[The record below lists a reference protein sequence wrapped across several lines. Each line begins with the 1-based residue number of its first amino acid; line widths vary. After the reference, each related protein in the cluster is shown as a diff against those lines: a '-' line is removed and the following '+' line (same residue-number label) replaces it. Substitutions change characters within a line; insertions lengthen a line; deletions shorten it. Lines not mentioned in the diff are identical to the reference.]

1 MSDRRVSKQRS
12 KLAEMNEELSID
24 IKNDLLLAFNVFKN
38 ERNNISKLKIRTL
51 LFTFAMYKSSA
62 HDINEF
68 VTEVLGSNQEEFS
81 YEDVCKCVM
90 YKLKNIGKY

>member
-62 HDINEF
+62 
-68 VTEVLGSNQEEFS
+68 V
-81 YEDVCKCVM
+81 
-90 YKLKNIGKY
+90 